1 MSVNK
6 NQRRIIM
13 TKRLVLLLKNIV
25 NINSIVTDNIINI
38 ITVL

>member
-6 NQRRIIM
+6 NQRRIKM

-25 NINSIVTDNIINI
+25 NINSIVTDIINI
-38 ITVL
+38 ITTL

>member
-6 NQRRIIM
+6 NQRRIKM

-25 NINSIVTDNIINI
+25 NINSIVIDIINI
-38 ITVL
+38 VTTL

>member
-13 TKRLVLLLKNIV
+13 TKRLVLLLKNII
-25 NINSIVTDNIINI
+25 NINSIVTNTINI